1 MIKVNITFGELYP
14 TLTISMILRK
24 SIKVKNKGSRIS
36 KTHAREGGASVF
48 TSFVSFSVLVP
59 PPSEKTLSGFQQAG
73 KKERYSMSTFVVR
86 S

>member
-14 TLTISMILRK
+14 TLTISMILQK
-24 SIKVKNKGSRIS
+24 AIKVKNKGSRIS

-48 TSFVSFSVLVP
+48 TSFLFP
-59 PPSEKTLSGFQQAG
+59 KAAAPAKRAIQQVG